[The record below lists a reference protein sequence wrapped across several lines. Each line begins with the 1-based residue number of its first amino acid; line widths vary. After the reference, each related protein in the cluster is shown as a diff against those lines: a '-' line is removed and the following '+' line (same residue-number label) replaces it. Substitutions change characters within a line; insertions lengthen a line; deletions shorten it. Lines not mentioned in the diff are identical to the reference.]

1 MYLSMG
7 ERGRKKYQEML
18 LKHDLRNGRKRV
30 MALINNL

>member
-1 MYLSMG
+1 MS
-7 ERGRKKYQEML
+7 ESSRKKYQEML